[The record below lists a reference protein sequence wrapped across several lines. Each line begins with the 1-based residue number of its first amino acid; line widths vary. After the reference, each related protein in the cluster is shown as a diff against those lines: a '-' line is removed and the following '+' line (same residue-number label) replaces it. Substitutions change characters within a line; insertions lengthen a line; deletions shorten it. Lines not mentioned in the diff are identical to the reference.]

1 MSSSTEEMTASI
13 TQVADYSHSVS
24 EHASNAGKVA
34 QESGREV
41 HAVTEEIA
49 LVADAVSQAS
59 QVISALGEE
68 SKRITA
74 IVDTIRDIADQ
85 TNLLALN
92 AAIEAARAGE
102 QGRGFAVVADEVRKL
117 AERTT
122 HSTQEISGMVEAI
135 NHSAAEA
142 VQRMDQSLV
151 LVGQGVSQAEHA
163 YQAMSQVGTN
173 TEKVVVEINEINS
186 SLQEQRA
193 ASVQIAQHVE
203 QIAQMAERNVTSIA
217 GIASHVSDLEQL
229 ARNLE
234 SQMQHFRV

>member
-1 MSSSTEEMTASI
+1 
-13 TQVADYSHSVS
+13 
-24 EHASNAGKVA
+24 
-34 QESGREV
+34 
-41 HAVTEEIA
+41 
-49 LVADAVSQAS
+49 
-59 QVISALGEE
+59 
-68 SKRITA
+68 
-74 IVDTIRDIADQ
+74 
-85 TNLLALN
+85 
-92 AAIEAARAGE
+92 
-102 QGRGFAVVADEVRKL
+102 VADEVRKL

-163 YQAMSQVGTN
+163 YQAMTQVGTN